1 MAVKFPES
9 TKTSVHQR
17 LLARARQRWPQIAQL
32 RVRHRGSFTYLEAT
46 TTEEATLPLCRL
58 RYVGSAHHWQVA
70 IYRAS
75 HNDYAESIFPTGLP
89 IGTSGTIRKPSI
101 RPLPDDPLWRHSRPG
116 SAMLR
121 VHRHLGASRR

>member
-17 LLARARQRWPQIAQL
+17 LLARARQRWPQITEL
-32 RVRHRGSFTYLEAT
+32 RVRHRGSFTYIEAT

-75 HNDYAESIFPTGLP
+75 HNDYAESIFPSGLP
-89 IGTSGTIRKPSI
+89 SAPAKTPSTSPAASTSATPPPGTTS
-101 RPLPDDPLWRHSRPG
+101 DP
-116 SAMLR
+116 
-121 VHRHLGASRR
+121 RRTNDRNH